1 MFEAE
6 REIKRVD
13 PARIKQLTKN
23 APKYVEKPTEILESG
38 DMRIYGQRLNGKLL
52 VLSKSEATK
61 FQCDKPWAAIQIGVE
76 KGDWP
81 KLNKVQQ
88 IDLLQVYF
96 WDTEFKREDVKCVTT
111 EDAAEILDFVDKVW
125 DKVEYL
131 MVHCL
136 AGMSRSPGV
145 AAAVARLKY
154 GNDDFYFKNYMP
166 NTMVY
171 RTILNLAHER
181 GMI

>member
-1 MFEAE
+1 MCEE
-6 REIKRVD
+6 REVRRLD
-13 PARIKQLTKN
+13 PNRFKQLAEN
-23 APKYVEKPTEILESG
+23 APKFVDKPPEILEAG
-38 DMRIYGQRLNGKLL
+38 DMKIYGQRLNGKLL
-52 VLSKSEATK
+52 VLSKSEATR
-61 FQCDKPWAAIQIGVE
+61 FQCDKPWACISIGVE

-81 KLNKVQQ
+81 KINKVQQ
-88 IDLLQVYF
+88 VDLLQLFFY
-96 WDTEFKREDVKCVTT
+96 DTEFKREDVKCIGQ
-111 EDAAEILDFVDKVW
+111 EDADLILDFMQKNW
-125 DKVEYL
+125 DNVEYI

-145 AAAVARLKY
+145 AAAISRIKY
-154 GNDDFYFKNYMP
+154 GNDDFYFKNYLP